1 MSSALQLDRRL
12 RWGLYTAFAVLFAT
26 GAAWLLADQ
35 LKASADGEFWQ
46 ATIANVL
53 MVHGGVATLTLL
65 LLGALFPIHMA
76 RAWRGRLN
84 RVSGSIMVVCNA
96 VLIMTAFG
104 LYYLGAETLRPW
116 ASDVHIVAGFALP
129 VLIAFHI
136 WLGRRQNAL
145 PDFLVKSPAR
155 LGHRWPLPPS
165 HDLGKIPRHADLSLP
180 MPYDSATGAGLDRG

>member
-1 MSSALQLDRRL
+1 M
-12 RWGLYTAFAVLFAT
+12 
-26 GAAWLLADQ
+26 
-35 LKASADGEFWQ
+35 
-46 ATIANVL
+46 
-53 MVHGGVATLTLL
+53 LTLL

-165 HDLGKIPRHADLSLP
+165 HDLGKIPRHADLSLAQAP
-180 MPYDSATGAGLDRG
+180 RRHWLVQNWTGDDPTKKIAMTPTPYETVECSLWWRSSC